1 VSDYFIISYIKF
13 HQLALCVADDALD
26 FEFACASLYFPR
38 KMLFLFLSVY
48 ELSHFL
54 TVVTTFLCCF
64 CFLSESALVP
74 LNKKTIFLLLRAC
87 AHRQTHIECFY
98 CVRAIKNKN
107 VTRQR
112 GSRSGERR
120 PKKRGRRRA
129 ERPLAASL
137 FSIGTLAAKK
147 LHVCAWAR
155 VHAAPS
161 IMSHREI
168 KPSIFCHK
176 PIQYLSGRR
185 FFRPVAVTC
194 ECVINDA

>member
-1 VSDYFIISYIKF
+1 MHWILNLRALLYIF
-13 HQLALCVADDALD
+13 LAKC
-26 FEFACASLYFPR
+26 FSFFSR
-38 KMLFLFLSVY
+38 Y

-137 FSIGTLAAKK
+137 FSIGTLVAKK

-185 FFRPVAVTC
+185 FFRPVVTC